1 MSHHSTVE
9 MVTKIIKDITKY
21 ELDLPLSS
29 PFLETTSMSSLQTVQ
44 LTVALD
50 SDFGIKFGM
59 DPEDFEA
66 LESLQKLVN
75 LVEKKAVRGLN

>member
-1 MSHHSTVE
+1 MTLASVE
-9 MVTKIIKDITKY
+9 ENIRKTIKSITKF
-21 ELDLPLSS
+21 EGDIASDA

-50 SDFGIKFGM
+50 SAYGIKFGM

-66 LESLQKLVN
+66 LESLQKLVE
-75 LVEKKAVRGLN
+75 LVEKKAVRGLE